1 MLKITNEIFGEKLHR
16 NGIQKGIQKTYN
28 LCIKITNILKVVDT
42 YIHKRIAKKIF
53 QHIILKFNRIL
64 HKYIFCWQIIFSDDS

>member
-16 NGIQKGIQKTYN
+16 NGMQKWIQKTYN
-28 LCIKITNILKVVDT
+28 LCIKITNILNVVD
-42 YIHKRIAKKIF
+42 IHKRIAKKMF

-64 HKYIFCWQIIFSDDS
+64 HKYIFCWQIIFSDDR